1 MKMKKLGFFLLML
14 SFPFWSIG
22 QNTPKEKKV
31 VELVKV
37 MGGGEI
43 AKQVMGSLITSFKTV
58 YTEVPEEFWDD
69 FVKEVD
75 SREIEN
81 MLVPIYL
88 KYYSEKELDDMIAFY
103 KSPTG
108 KKMIESMPG
117 VMQESME
124 VGKAWGAKLAERVMY
139 KLNKKKK

>member
-37 MGGGEI
+37 MGGGDI